1 MSKNNTITI
10 KNNWEELTLNEV
22 TTISSILSADVPEEM
37 KTIEVI
43 AILTGEDRN
52 EIENLPIFTF
62 RKLANHLDFLN
73 NPPEQAQLHKDY
85 YEVNGRRYILQ
96 ADIPTIT
103 AAQYIDYCNFSKE
116 EPLDQRHLISCFLI
130 PEGHSYNDG
139 YDINQVWDD
148 MGDLLF
154 VDFQAIAFFLRRQYG
169 LFTIVTLDYLDREAK
184 KMKHLKKR
192 ERKSLRDQLH
202 QLQNMV
208 YSLTFSRSLK

>member
-10 KNNWEELTLNEV
+10 KNKWEELTLNEV

-43 AILTGEDRN
+43 AVLTGKDRN

-62 RKLANHLDFLN
+62 RKLANRLDFLN

-116 EPLDQRHLISCFLI
+116 EPLDQRHLISCFLK
-130 PEGHSYNDG
+130 
-139 YDINQVWDD
+139 W
-148 MGDLLF
+148 
-154 VDFQAIAFFLRRQYG
+154 
-169 LFTIVTLDYLDREAK
+169 
-184 KMKHLKKR
+184 
-192 ERKSLRDQLH
+192 
-202 QLQNMV
+202 
-208 YSLTFSRSLK
+208 

>member
-43 AILTGEDRN
+43 AVLTGKDRN

-116 EPLDQRHLISCFLI
+116 EPIDQRHLISCFLI
-130 PEGHSYNDG
+130 PVGHSYNDG
-139 YDINQVWDD
+139 YNINQVWDD

-154 VDFQAIAFFLRRQYG
+154 IDFQAIAFFLRRQYG